1 MTLCDRRLHESR
13 LIQLNKPKRNKEPKN
28 SIQMPCA
35 LSQTIMST
43 EYAQEGHDRECS
55 RSTTVMSEDLSDDHT
70 KIDSNVSTPEVSP
83 RSSPIHRATNG
94 TDPPMATNTSSTT
107 TATTRHSFSI
117 DALVGNT
124 DRINEGQNETYPI
137 SASNQLPPPAP
148 PSSNSSWNSN
158 QLIELKRIQSYYQH
172 LYNNHHTNSPLKQLN
187 NFLYPEPN
195 NSDTFKHDQLLAY
208 YANFYLHSSSFY
220 QERYLQSLKQIPN
233 SENEPTTMN
242 GHVESIYR
250 SDENRDKSV
259 VDMIEEKISK
269 LDGRDSSHR
278 NDNESNY
285 NDNNKMSVH
294 YSRDCYYGLS
304 NATSDSRSST
314 PNGKQQNQQEEL
326 KNDKGSL
333 SSPIA
338 LLPPLPPPPTSSTSS
353 LYSLLDGTKLS
364 NESLAGMRSKF
375 PSHLLAS
382 SSSSSSSS
390 TTTTTSAINGNN
402 FYPQY
407 CGKWKHP
414 PLYLNCLIILVN

>member
-1 MTLCDRRLHESR
+1 
-13 LIQLNKPKRNKEPKN
+13 
-28 SIQMPCA
+28 MPCA

-233 SENEPTTMN
+233 SENEPTMMN

-294 YSRDCYYGLS
+294 YSRDYYDLMVKSKS
-304 NATSDSRSST
+304 NLLLAAAAAAASSST
-314 PNGKQQNQQEEL
+314 NCHSTSSSSLHLHSPLIDPNVR
-326 KNDKGSL
+326 S
-333 SSPIA
+333 SSPISNGTG
-338 LLPPLPPPPTSSTSS
+338 TSKGNPNQSASAAAAAAAFH
-353 LYSLLDGTKLS
+353 LS
-364 NESLAGMRSKF
+364 NMFRKPKRIRTAFSPGQLLRLEEIFEKNRYVVGCERKQLARD
-375 PSHLLAS
+375 
-382 SSSSSSSS
+382 
-390 TTTTTSAINGNN
+390 
-402 FYPQY
+402 
-407 CGKWKHP
+407 
-414 PLYLNCLIILVN
+414 LNLSETQIKLPTIYYSNIWVLEK